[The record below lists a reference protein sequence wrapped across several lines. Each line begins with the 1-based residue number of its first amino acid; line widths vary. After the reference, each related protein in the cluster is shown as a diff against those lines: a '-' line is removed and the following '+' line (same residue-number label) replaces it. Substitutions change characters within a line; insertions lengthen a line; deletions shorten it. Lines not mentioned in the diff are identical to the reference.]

1 MSKLV
6 HVFLLLCVA
15 SLVSVAQ
22 HAVQPAIPTG
32 VKSICFVRGDF
43 IYGVDEKNP
52 APRRIVRGADPS
64 LSPSGHYLVYTI
76 NTKGVNDPDRTL
88 KVMDL
93 ATGKVSGFDTL
104 KGYNSWGGI
113 WSPDE
118 SKIAFSILTG
128 NMWHVA
134 LLEPQT
140 GRWNVITKSIGGES
154 GLFLSSWTPEGH
166 SVLCTDLQSVF
177 EVGVDGKLIGKISI
191 AKMAGDEANITSD
204 SRFSFSSDRRYLLFN
219 TADAPD
225 LGAVYVYDFRTKAL
239 RRVTSK
245 RIEASQP
252 QWLPSGDEV
261 LYVGYRKYPK
271 VNETPDV
278 YRISVS
284 GPGEAIVLRN
294 GAYVSIATR

>member
-22 HAVQPAIPTG
+22 RVVQPVIPDG
-32 VKSICFVRGDF
+32 VKNICFVRGDF
-43 IYGVDEKNP
+43 IYEIDEKNP

-64 LSPSGHYLVYTI
+64 ISPSGRYLVYTV
-76 NTKGVNDPDRTL
+76 NTRGVNDPGRTL

-93 ATGKVSGFDTL
+93 ATGKVSDFDSL
-104 KGYNSWGGI
+104 KGYISWGGI

-118 SKIAFSILTG
+118 SKIAFSILTDKT
-128 NMWHVA
+128 WHVA

-140 GRWNVITKSIGGES
+140 GKWSVITKSIAGEN
-154 GLFLSSWTPEGH
+154 GLFLSSWTPEGNA
-166 SVLCTDLQSVF
+166 VLCTDLQSVF
-177 EVGVDGKLIGKISI
+177 EVGVDGKLIDKISI
-191 AKMAGDEANITSD
+191 AKMAGNEADVTSD
-204 SRFSFSSDRRYLLFN
+204 SRFSFSKDRRYMLFN

-225 LGAVYVYDFRTKAL
+225 QGAIYVYDFRMNAL

-252 QWLPSGDEV
+252 QWLPAGDEV

-271 VNETPDV
+271 MNETPDV
-278 YRISVS
+278 YRISVN

-294 GAYVSIATR
+294 GANVSIATR